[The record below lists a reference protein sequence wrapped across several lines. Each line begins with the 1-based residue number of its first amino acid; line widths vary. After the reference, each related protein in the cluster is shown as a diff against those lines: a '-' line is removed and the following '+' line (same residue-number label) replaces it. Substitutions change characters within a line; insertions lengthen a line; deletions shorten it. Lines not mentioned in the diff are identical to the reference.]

1 MNIIID
7 TNLWISFLIG
17 KKLSILKALLAH
29 PDLKIYVCDELVEEF
44 KDVSSRDKI
53 RKYISEQDI
62 IDSLK
67 IIDLYCCYCSV
78 ERMAISPVRDAKDL
92 YLLSLAD
99 SISADYLVTG
109 DKDLLVLQRHNKTK
123 IVTYSEL
130 KSILK

>member
-78 ERMAISPVRDAKDL
+78 ERMAISPVRDAKDFS
-92 YLLSLAD
+92 YIFRVEINIEITRFGFID
-99 SISADYLVTG
+99 SVHG
-109 DKDLLVLQRHNKTK
+109 RK
-123 IVTYSEL
+123 
-130 KSILK
+130 